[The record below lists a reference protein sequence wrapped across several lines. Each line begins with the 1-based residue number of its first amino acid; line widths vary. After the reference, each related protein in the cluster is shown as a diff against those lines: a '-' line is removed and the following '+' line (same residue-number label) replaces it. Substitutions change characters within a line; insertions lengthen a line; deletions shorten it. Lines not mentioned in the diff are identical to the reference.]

1 VARDSTKTKPAKF
14 AGKSQK
20 KAKPLGS
27 WPGNQWL
34 VGQDSVDLTTAKPPA
49 NPLTF
54 DARPQ
59 RLTLDV
65 ARSAMIVV
73 DMQNDFCAEGGWLDH
88 LGVDF
93 SPNRAPIKP
102 LTKLIPALRRA
113 GMPIIWLNFGNRPD
127 RLNMTPGDLRL
138 CTPTG
143 DGMGFGDKLPG
154 SGARVLE
161 KDSWSSAV
169 VDELKQKPQDIKIDK
184 FRLSGFWGTQLDA
197 ILRNMGVNCLLF
209 AGVNTDVCVMSTLQD
224 AQFNGYGCVL
234 IEDCCG
240 TTSPEFCTEAA
251 IYHVEN
257 VYGFVTESRDIISA
271 LKGNDFRESRSVPS
285 SANR

>member
-1 VARDSTKTKPAKF
+1 MNALKTKPAKF
-14 AGKSQK
+14 AGKSKQK
-20 KAKPLGS
+20 PKLLGS
-27 WPGNQWL
+27 WAGNQWL
-34 VGQDSVDLTTAKPPA
+34 VGQDSVDMTTAATTA

-65 ARSAMIVV
+65 ARAAMIVV

-88 LGVDF
+88 LGADF

-102 LTKLIPALRRA
+102 LSKLIPALRRA

-127 RLNMTPGDLRL
+127 LLNMTPGDLRQ

-143 DGMGFGDKLPG
+143 AGIGYGDKLPG
-154 SGARVLE
+154 SDARVLE

-197 ILRNMGVNCLLF
+197 ILRNINVNCLLF

-234 IEDCCG
+234 IEDCCA
-240 TTSPEFCTEAA
+240 TTSPGFCTEAA

-257 VYGFVTESRDIISA
+257 IYGFVTQSRDILSA
-271 LKGNDFRESRSVPS
+271 LKK
-285 SANR
+285 

>member
-1 VARDSTKTKPAKF
+1 MNTPKNKPAKF
-14 AGKSQK
+14 AENTGKEP
-20 KAKPLGS
+20 KPLGS

-34 VGQDSVDLTTAKPPA
+34 VGQDSVDLVTLSSPP

-88 LGVDF
+88 LGADF

-102 LTKLIPALRRA
+102 LAELIPALRKA

-143 DGMGFGDKLPG
+143 EGLGFGDPLPG

-169 VDELKQKPQDIKIDK
+169 VDELEQEPEDIKIDK
-184 FRLSGFWGTQLDA
+184 FRLSGFWGTQLDP
-197 ILRNMGVNCLLF
+197 ILRNLGVNCLLF

-234 IEDCCG
+234 VEDCCG
-240 TTSPEFCTEAA
+240 TTSPAFCTEAA
-251 IYHVEN
+251 IYHVEHI
-257 VYGFVTESRDIISA
+257 YGFVTGSRDIMSA
-271 LKGNDFRESRSVPS
+271 IKGK
-285 SANR
+285 